1 MSSKYFLLF
10 SFRLVLY
17 QSEISL
23 LLKASCF
30 ILLGAG
36 NFNPKCNLGNLKCN
50 LGNPQV
56 LVLHSKCFERLGGQ
70 CSALLLQPMKQEYQC
85 PPETHH
91 SLSAV
96 SEAVL

>member
-10 SFRLVLY
+10 SFQLVLY

-36 NFNPKCNLGNLKCN
+36 NFNPKCNLGNPKCN
-50 LGNPQV
+50 LGNPKYWSYIANV
-56 LVLHSKCFERLGGQ
+56 LRGSEGNVLPCFYNQ
-70 CSALLLQPMKQEYQC
+70 
-85 PPETHH
+85 
-91 SLSAV
+91 
-96 SEAVL
+96 

>member
-10 SFRLVLY
+10 SFQLVLY

-30 ILLGAG
+30 LLLGAG
-36 NFNPKCNLGNLKCN
+36 NFNPKCN

-70 CSALLLQPMKQEYQC
+70 CAALLLQPMKQEYLC